1 MACTI
6 LNDDNDGGCLMT
18 VEHGIR
24 LFFLGCTIT
33 VVGFFIAYYVA
44 YMTTVGKKKVIL
56 SEAEKSIKHLYG
68 QDTH

>member
-1 MACTI
+1 
-6 LNDDNDGGCLMT
+6 MT
-18 VEHGIR
+18 VELGIG

-33 VVGFFIAYYVA
+33 IVGFFIAYYVA